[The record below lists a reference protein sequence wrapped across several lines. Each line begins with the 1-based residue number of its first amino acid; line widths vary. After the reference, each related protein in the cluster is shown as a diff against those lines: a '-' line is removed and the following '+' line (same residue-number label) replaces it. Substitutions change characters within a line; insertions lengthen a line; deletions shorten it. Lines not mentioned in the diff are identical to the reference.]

1 MSIYPNK
8 VSIGDR
14 VGLVLPSSPITKCEL
29 TKVTNVLDGLNLK
42 YRIGQHALEA
52 IEDFSAIQDSIDS
65 LSARNIVP
73 STRQNNFDNYTAS
86 GYLAGSPEDRAEDI
100 NTFFADDSIKAIW
113 CLRGGYG
120 SVQVVPYL
128 DFELI
133 KKCPKQF
140 AGYSDITNLLIA
152 INQQCDLITY
162 HAPMITPNFTR
173 GDLLNVDGSF
183 DGFTYRYF
191 EQLLMT
197 DWQEVSIQ
205 ANNSYNFTT
214 DMVVTA
220 PIIGGNLS
228 ELAWLMGTSY
238 TPLTDECI
246 IFIEEVRTHVVNCDM
261 ALTQLERAGFFSNI
275 RGLIIGDFLNCQ
287 NHTGK
292 DKCQNWGIKQMFKN
306 HLKNA
311 TFPIMTGVKIGHDKQ
326 TATIPIGTPVT
337 LDAATNTI
345 TIHR

>member
-1 MSIYPNK
+1 MNIYPNK
-8 VSIGDR
+8 VSIGDT
-14 VGLVLPSSPITKCEL
+14 VGLVLPSSPITMSEL
-29 TKVTNVLDGLNLK
+29 AKVTNVLDELNLK

-52 IEDFSAIQDSIDS
+52 VEDFSAIQNSIDS
-65 LSARNIVP
+65 LSARNIIP
-73 STRQNNFDNYTAS
+73 CTRQNNFDNYTAS

-120 SVQVVPYL
+120 SVQVIPYL

-133 KKCPKQF
+133 KRCPKQF

-152 INQQCDLITY
+152 INQQCNLITY

-183 DGFTYRYF
+183 DGFTYHYF
-191 EQLLMT
+191 KQLLMA
-197 DWQEVSIQ
+197 DWQEVIIQ
-205 ANNSYNFTT
+205 ANNSYNFTASRT
-214 DMVVTA
+214 ITA

-238 TPLTDECI
+238 APLTDGHI
-246 IFIEEVRTHVVNCDM
+246 VFIEEVRTHVVNCDM
-261 ALTQLERAGFFSNI
+261 ALTQLERAKFFNNI
-275 RGLIIGDFLNCQ
+275 KGLIIGDFLNCQ
-287 NHTGK
+287 NHTGN
-292 DKCQNWGIKQMFKN
+292 DKCQNWGIERVLKNHFKN
-306 HLKNA
+306 A
-311 TFPIMTGVKIGHDKQ
+311 PYPIMTGVKIGHDKQ
-326 TATIPIGTPVT
+326 TVTIPIGAPAT